1 MDKKKWLVFI
11 DDLERAVEDPARVF
25 TDDKKDFDKNNKNN
39 APFERAKRDMGTT
52 HPAATPDAVVQI
64 TSTTEAQNIVNLC
77 RRRRVPVVPRGAGT
91 GLEGGCVAYSG
102 GVVIDTGL
110 MKSMSLDRTQRTATV
125 GAGALKNELNAFLE
139 PHGFIFGPDPSSN
152 PSIGGM
158 ASTGGS
164 GLSTLKYG
172 TSKENIVSMKV
183 VTPKGDV
190 IETRRNVRKN
200 STGYDLNAL
209 YLGAEGTLGVIT
221 ELTVKLF
228 PIPKTRVGAVVQFET
243 VKDAAETVVLAR
255 NANLETLL
263 RCEMLN
269 AEGVQVSNVVFK
281 TKMIET
287 PTLFLE
293 FVDSKRPE
301 EGGYERA
308 KADYDRFIEL
318 AKLKNC
324 RESSI
329 QFAEN
334 AEALDSIWEARRGCY
349 LGAMRYRGIELGTH
363 KKEKVYVGD
372 VCVPISNLADSITN
386 AERLFKRAK
395 FPCVMCCHIADG
407 NYHCLIP
414 FNDDNEKELHQLEDK
429 LVKAALNV
437 GGVASGE
444 HGVGVGKMKHI
455 VREHGEAHVDVQRS
469 IKKAL
474 DPLNIMNPGKVI
486 SWTTETTTTETPQ
499 YYSSSRS
506 KL

>member
-1 MDKKKWLVFI
+1 M
-11 DDLERAVEDPARVF
+11 
-25 TDDKKDFDKNNKNN
+25 
-39 APFERAKRDMGTT
+39 
-52 HPAATPDAVVQI
+52 
-64 TSTTEAQNIVNLC
+64 
-77 RRRRVPVVPRGAGT
+77 
-91 GLEGGCVAYSG
+91 
-102 GVVIDTGL
+102 
-110 MKSMSLDRTQRTATV
+110 
-125 GAGALKNELNAFLE
+125 
-139 PHGFIFGPDPSSN
+139 
-152 PSIGGM
+152 
-158 ASTGGS
+158 
-164 GLSTLKYG
+164 
-172 TSKENIVSMKV
+172 SMKV

-200 STGYDLNAL
+200 STGFNLNAL

-334 AEALDSIWEARRGCY
+334 AEALDSIWEARKRCY
-349 LGAMRYRGIELGTH
+349 LGAMRYRGVELGTH

-386 AERLFKRAK
+386 AERLFKRRGK
-395 FPCVMCCHIADG
+395 VSVRHVLSHRPMEII
-407 NYHCLIP
+407 CLIP
-414 FNDDNEKELHQLEDK
+414 FNDDNEKELHELEDK

-474 DPLNIMNPGKVI
+474 DPLNIMNPGKSYRGQRKRRRRLSIPAAEV
-486 SWTTETTTTETPQ
+486 
-499 YYSSSRS
+499 
-506 KL
+506 K

>member
-1 MDKKKWLVFI
+1 M
-11 DDLERAVEDPARVF
+11 
-25 TDDKKDFDKNNKNN
+25 
-39 APFERAKRDMGTT
+39 
-52 HPAATPDAVVQI
+52 
-64 TSTTEAQNIVNLC
+64 
-77 RRRRVPVVPRGAGT
+77 
-91 GLEGGCVAYSG
+91 AYSG

-269 AEGVQVSNVVFK
+269 AERAS
-281 TKMIET
+281 
-287 PTLFLE
+287 LE
-293 FVDSKRPE
+293 
-301 EGGYERA
+301 
-308 KADYDRFIEL
+308 
-318 AKLKNC
+318 
-324 RESSI
+324 
-329 QFAEN
+329 
-334 AEALDSIWEARRGCY
+334 RR
-349 LGAMRYRGIELGTH
+349 
-363 KKEKVYVGD
+363 V
-372 VCVPISNLADSITN
+372 
-386 AERLFKRAK
+386 
-395 FPCVMCCHIADG
+395 
-407 NYHCLIP
+407 
-414 FNDDNEKELHQLEDK
+414 
-429 LVKAALNV
+429 
-437 GGVASGE
+437 
-444 HGVGVGKMKHI
+444 
-455 VREHGEAHVDVQRS
+455 
-469 IKKAL
+469 
-474 DPLNIMNPGKVI
+474 
-486 SWTTETTTTETPQ
+486 
-499 YYSSSRS
+499 
-506 KL
+506 

>member
-1 MDKKKWLVFI
+1 MDKKKWLVFV

-209 YLGAEGTLGVIT
+209 YLGAEGNLGVIT

-318 AKLKNC
+318 AKLL
-324 RESSI
+324 SLI
-329 QFAEN
+329 
-334 AEALDSIWEARRGCY
+334 
-349 LGAMRYRGIELGTH
+349 
-363 KKEKVYVGD
+363 
-372 VCVPISNLADSITN
+372 
-386 AERLFKRAK
+386 
-395 FPCVMCCHIADG
+395 HI
-407 NYHCLIP
+407 
-414 FNDDNEKELHQLEDK
+414 
-429 LVKAALNV
+429 
-437 GGVASGE
+437 
-444 HGVGVGKMKHI
+444 
-455 VREHGEAHVDVQRS
+455 
-469 IKKAL
+469 
-474 DPLNIMNPGKVI
+474 
-486 SWTTETTTTETPQ
+486 
-499 YYSSSRS
+499 
-506 KL
+506 